1 MKPQPQVGEFWE
13 VKVPSTDPSS
23 SKIEKVFITERNDR
37 GVKIL
42 SPNNWTAMGA
52 TLGND
57 CFIQRVPMPKIE
69 GVPFTY
75 LGLCVNLETEPPPS
89 LYVIRRINE
98 HPIFSAIR
106 TERNSLMVF
115 DSNNKKSPLQYTLN
129 NFLDKVR
136 EETASNRNPVIGTRA
151 DMPGLTIAEL
161 LNPAEFFSKLP
172 HEQIHIEEFMG
183 IPQPFDPFEL

>member
-1 MKPQPQVGEFWE
+1 MKIQPQVGEFWE

-23 SKIEKVFITERNDR
+23 SKTEKVFITERNDR

-57 CFIQRVPMPKIE
+57 CFIQQVPMPKID
-69 GVPFTY
+69 GTPFTY
-75 LGLCVNLETEPPPS
+75 LGLCVNLANDPTPS
-89 LYVIRRINE
+89 LYVIRRIHE
-98 HPIFSAIR
+98 QPIFSAIR
-106 TERNSLMVF
+106 SGPDSLMVF
-115 DSNNKKSPLQYTLN
+115 DCNNKKSPLQYTADA
-129 NFLDKVR
+129 FLDKVR
-136 EETASNRNPVIGTRA
+136 EETATNRNPVIGTRA
-151 DMPGLTIAEL
+151 EMPGLPVADL

-172 HEQIHIEEFMG
+172 VEKICIEEFMG